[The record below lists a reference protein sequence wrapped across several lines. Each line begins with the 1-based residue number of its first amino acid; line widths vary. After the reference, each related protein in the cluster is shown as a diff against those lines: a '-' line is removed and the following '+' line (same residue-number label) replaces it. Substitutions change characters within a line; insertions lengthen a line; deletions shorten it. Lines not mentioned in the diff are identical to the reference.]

1 MQVKEAEALASL
13 SSERD
18 LLQSKVQGLEEAQ
31 EVLHSELATAQSDL
45 ATASSQ
51 ANTHSMAT
59 ERVRQCGVL
68 NFRKGGEEVSPPH
81 LYTTLHTHHLP
92 ITCTHT
98 HTSHTPSTHT
108 TPITQTHHPHHT
120 LCPGPG
126 GVAGGEG
133 GVGEGEGE
141 TRRDKTETGCS

>member
-1 MQVKEAEALASL
+1 MHAHMQALRSELAAVQVKEAEALASL

-18 LLQSKVQGLEEAQ
+18 VLQSKVQGLEEAQ
-31 EVLHSELATAQSDL
+31 DVLHSELATAQSDL

-59 ERVRQCGVL
+59 ERVRQCGVFL
-68 NFRKGGEEVSPPH
+68 KLEEGGRGEVSPPH

-98 HTSHTPSTHT
+98 HTSHTPSTHI
-108 TPITQTHHPHHT
+108 TPSAPHAVSRSRWS
-120 LCPGPG
+120 CRG
-126 GVAGGEG
+126 
-133 GVGEGEGE
+133 
-141 TRRDKTETGCS
+141 

>member
-18 LLQSKVQGLEEAQ
+18 VLQSKVQGLEEAQ

-59 ERVRQCGVL
+59 ERVRHCGVFL
-68 NFRKGGEEVSPPH
+68 KLEEGGKGEVSPSH
-81 LYTTLHTHHLP
+81 LYTTHTSLTHHLHTH
-92 ITCTHT
+92 
-98 HTSHTPSTHT
+98 SHIIHHPL
-108 TPITQTHHPHHT
+108 ITQTHHLHHA
-120 LCPGPG
+120 LCSGPG

-133 GVGEGEGE
+133 GVGEREGE